1 MSSQKCSKH
10 LNGMWQRPLWCWHS
24 RRIMETNSE
33 FVTPPLCERIIIS
46 ESNQSQVKQWNPSK
60 HYNAD
65 IKFNRGFG
73 INVSSVESGGT
84 SIFTTKLDESPVED
98 T

>member
-1 MSSQKCSKH
+1 MSSEECSKH
-10 LNGMWQRPLWCWHS
+10 LNGMWQRPSWCWHS
-24 RRIMETNSE
+24 RWTMETNSE
-33 FVTPPLCERIIIS
+33 FVTPHLCERIIIS

-60 HYNAD
+60 HCNAD